1 MDRAPFFCRPR
12 AGPPTKIAPDLS
24 LRPLVRSSRR
34 FPLEDHL
41 PPFLDQGIKR
51 RLQSR
56 FGEGRKS
63 YNLSSVRTHNGS
75 VFRTSSFSPF
85 ARMGESKNLHIRK
98 PSLFFLS
105 PLLRRRKRAYRAF
118 FFRPS
123 PLPRRSAGFPPHQA
137 KFTGAIFGES
147 HSPPPPPPPPPPPQV
162 VN

>member
-85 ARMGESKNLHIRK
+85 ARMGKVKIYISESPLSFFSLPSCGGEREPTGRFSFALLRCRAAARGFRLIK
-98 PSLFFLS
+98 PSLRGQYLAKVILLL
-105 PLLRRRKRAYRAF
+105 LLRRH
-118 FFRPS
+118 
-123 PLPRRSAGFPPHQA
+123 RRRLKS
-137 KFTGAIFGES
+137 
-147 HSPPPPPPPPPPPQV
+147 
-162 VN
+162 